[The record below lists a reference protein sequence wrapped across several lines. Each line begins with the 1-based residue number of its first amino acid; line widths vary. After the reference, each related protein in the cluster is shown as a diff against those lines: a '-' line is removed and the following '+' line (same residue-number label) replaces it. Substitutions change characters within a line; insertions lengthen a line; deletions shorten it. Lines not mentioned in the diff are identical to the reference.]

1 MKPMTIQRAR
11 EILGEYGTKLTNEQ
25 IQEVMD
31 CFELVIEV
39 GFQQFEDKY
48 KSKKEANNHE

>member
-1 MKPMTIQRAR
+1 MTIQRAR
-11 EILGEYGTKLTNEQ
+11 EILGEYGTKLTDEQ